1 MHANLAAF
9 EAVLVDVRRA
19 GFTHGA
25 LTGDLVT
32 RGPRPEE
39 VVRWV
44 RALGWPCVQGNTDR
58 RLLDT
63 PRQADHPRAARS
75 SGRRWTRLR
84 VSNASMGFLAG
95 LPATHTLQ
103 VGGARV
109 LVAHEGP
116 NGPGHPLGDAPPPA
130 AVAAE
135 AERHGVDAL
144 VLGHTHQPLV
154 VRADA
159 AVLVNPGSVGEGTAD
174 DRRPSWAWLAWDGGR
189 LISGLER
196 VERPLASV
204 RER

>member
-1 MHANLAAF
+1 M
-9 EAVLVDVRRA
+9 VDVRRA

-39 VVRWV
+39 VVQRV
-44 RALGWPCVQGNTDR
+44 LALGWPCVQGNTDR

-63 PRQADHPRAARS
+63 PRLADHPRAARPG
-75 SGRRWTRLR
+75 GRRWTRLR
-84 VSNASMGFLAG
+84 VSNAGMRFLAG
-95 LPATHTLQ
+95 LPATRTLQ
-103 VGGARV
+103 VGAAQV

-116 NGPGHPLGDAPPPA
+116 NGPGHLLGDAPSPA
-130 AVAAE
+130 TVAAE
-135 AERHGVDAL
+135 AERQGVDAL

-154 VRADA
+154 VRSDA

-189 LISGLER
+189 LVAGLER
-196 VERPLASV
+196 VELPLASV